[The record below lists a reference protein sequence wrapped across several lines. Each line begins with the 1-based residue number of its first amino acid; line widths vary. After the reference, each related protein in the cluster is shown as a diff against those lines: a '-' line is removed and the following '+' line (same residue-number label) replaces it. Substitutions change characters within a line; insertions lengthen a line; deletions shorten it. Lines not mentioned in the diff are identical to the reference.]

1 MADLLEDDES
11 ATQVLI
17 VPLEA
22 KGERLDQFLSARLEG
37 VSRSRLQDLI
47 SEGLVR
53 VNEKSA
59 KPSLKLRGGEKLE
72 VTIPPPAEMSLAPEA
87 IPLDI
92 VYEDADLLVVNKP
105 QGMATHPAPGTLSG
119 TLVNALLAHCTDLS
133 GIGGVTRPG
142 IVHRLDKDTSGLL
155 VIAKNDLAHQ
165 GLSAQIAAKTAT
177 RQYLAVIMGTLSM
190 PEGTV
195 DAPIGRHPTQ
205 RIKMAVIEGGRH
217 AVTHWR
223 VLEEFHVPGR
233 PPASLVELTLETGRT
248 HQIRVHLA
256 HLNRPIVGDPVYA
269 PPCPYPVRL
278 SGQALHAF
286 RLSFN
291 HPRDGRRLTFEAPVP
306 ETFQKL
312 LNYLRN
318 R

>member
-1 MADLLEDDES
+1 MAEPLEEDIPQ
-11 ATQVLI
+11 TLI
-17 VPLEA
+17 VPAEA
-22 KGERLDQFLSARLEG
+22 KGERLDQYLSAQLEG

-47 SEGLVR
+47 AEGLVT
-53 VNEKSA
+53 VNG
-59 KPSLKLRGGEKLE
+59 KPTKPGLKLRGGESLD
-72 VTIPPPAEMSLAPEA
+72 VTIPPPEEMSLAPEA
-87 IPLDI
+87 IPLDVI
-92 VYEDADLLVVNKP
+92 YEESDLLVVNKP

-119 TLVNALLAHCTDLS
+119 TLVNALLAHCVDLS

-155 VIAKNDLAHQ
+155 VVAKNDLAHQ
-165 GLSAQIAAKTAT
+165 GLSAQIAAKTAQ
-177 RQYLAVIMGTLSM
+177 RQYLAVIMGTM
-190 PEGTV
+190 PHPEGTI

-205 RIKMAVIEGGRH
+205 RIKMAIVEGGRH

-256 HLNRPIVGDPVYA
+256 HYNRPIVGDPVYA
-269 PPCPYPVRL
+269 PPSPYPVKL
-278 SGQALHAF
+278 AGQALHAF

-291 HPRDGRRLTFEAPVP
+291 HPRDGRRLTFEAPPP

-312 LNYLRN
+312 LNYLRQG
-318 R
+318 